1 MILSTNGEAIIG
13 KWLMDSPLF
22 VYKLCLGTE
31 QKDVFVSIFFA
42 LLPAVHCLQLQAAVP
57 YEAFC
62 HALQKKKRK
71 ALIFCVLK
79 PARWHKETI
88 RKPVLRDYQTNY
100 RAVVW
105 LQRSWQFCVSDHSS
119 VHLINRQALTVTT
132 EDLWFSFKWEQGRHS
147 VASNT
152 SDVSFLLISLRWML
166 IHSLILCA
174 FCPLPFCRSSMQI
187 FQQHHAW
194 WSRLLF

>member
-100 RAVVW
+100 RARSRCREQQLFDFKDPDNSVCLIIHLYIW
-105 LQRSWQFCVSDHSS
+105 LTDKPWLSPQRICDLVSSESRAGILLHQTQVTFLFSS
-119 VHLINRQALTVTT
+119 YL
-132 EDLWFSFKWEQGRHS
+132 
-147 VASNT
+147 
-152 SDVSFLLISLRWML
+152 
-166 IHSLILCA
+166 
-174 FCPLPFCRSSMQI
+174 
-187 FQQHHAW
+187 
-194 WSRLLF
+194 